1 MMKAFDFTTH
11 YRDVP
16 FDIDLNNDTDYV
28 IDKLDLKKKGIKE
41 EDIDISVGYCVVKW
55 ELSIETRDWGVKN
68 ISAYTTSIE
77 LELYVEWYDKD
88 DKKYD
93 KTISVDLTDFET
105 DNENEGFNGT
115 FSVDNVSIDFEDKT
129 INVEF

>member
-41 EDIDISVGYCVVKW
+41 EDIDIGVGYCVVKW

>member
-1 MMKAFDFTTH
+1 M
-11 YRDVP
+11 
-16 FDIDLNNDTDYV
+16 NNDNDYV

-115 FSVDNVSIDFEDKT
+115 FAVDNVSIDFEDKT

>member
-41 EDIDISVGYCVVKW
+41 EDIDIGVGYCVVKW

-93 KTISVDLTDFET
+93 KTISVDLTDFEI